1 MGKRRK
7 LPEIEN
13 IEIVDAGAK
22 GKAIGKYQDKVVFVS
37 YGIPGD
43 IVNIQLTKQRRRY
56 FEGRIT
62 KVIKYSDKRVEPK
75 CEYFGTCG
83 GCKWQSMAYDDQLF
97 YKEKQVRDNLSRL
110 SNIVL
115 PEIKPIL
122 ASPEHYFYRNKLEFT
137 FSNKKW
143 ITDYS
148 RELDF
153 STIDM
158 NGLGFHL
165 PGMFDRILDIEH
177 CYLQNTLSDMIRL
190 SVKKYALDNEMSFY
204 DVKEK
209 KGLLRN
215 LTVRNTEDGQWM
227 VIVVFFE
234 ETEKNEGMLNHIK
247 DSFPEITSLNYIINP
262 KQNDTTGD
270 LKVHHFSG
278 KTYIMESM
286 EGISFKIG
294 PKSFYQ
300 TNSPQALKM
309 YQVVRE
315 YADLKGNEIV
325 YDLYTGTGTIALF
338 ISKDVK
344 KVVGIEYV
352 DEAIADAKENAIL
365 NSIEN
370 AKFFA
375 GDMVNVLNEKFV
387 KRQGKPEVI
396 ITDPPRSGMHPKV
409 IQQIIRIAPQKVVYV
424 SCNPATQA
432 RDLDFFDEFYE
443 VVKVQP
449 LDMFPQTHHVENI
462 VLLERRE
469 KPIVKISEIEK
480 NELMEDDSSCAR

>member
-1 MGKRRK
+1 MGKRKR

-13 IEIVDAGAK
+13 IEIIDAGA
-22 GKAIGKYQDKVVFVS
+22 GKAIGKYQEKVVFVS

-43 IVNIQLTKQRRRY
+43 IVNIQLTKQRRKY
-56 FEGRIT
+56 YEGRIT
-62 KVIKYSDKRVEPK
+62 KVIKHSEKRVEPK

-83 GCKWQSMAYDDQLF
+83 GCKWQSMDYKDQLF
-97 YKEKQVRDNLSRL
+97 YKEKQVKDNLSRL
-110 SNIVL
+110 ANIEL
-115 PEIKPIL
+115 PEVNPIV
-122 ASPEHYFYRNKLEFT
+122 ASPEQYFYRNKLEFT

-143 ITDYS
+143 ITNYS
-148 RELDF
+148 PELDF

-177 CYLQNTLSDMIRL
+177 CYLQNTLSDKIRL
-190 SVKKYALDNEMSFY
+190 SVKKYALDNKMSFY

-209 KGLLRN
+209 TGLLRN
-215 LTVRNTEDGQWM
+215 LIIRNTEDGQWM
-227 VIVVFFE
+227 VILVFLRKSD
-234 ETEKNEGMLNHIK
+234 KNKGLLEHLR
-247 DSFPEITSLNYIINP
+247 DTFPEISSLNYILNP

-278 KTYIMESM
+278 KTYIMETM

-300 TNSPQALKM
+300 TNSSQALKM
-309 YQVVRE
+309 YQIVRD
-315 YADLKGNEIV
+315 YGAFTGDEIV

-338 ISKDVK
+338 ISKMVN
-344 KVVGIEYV
+344 KVLGIEYV

-365 NSIEN
+365 NKIEN

-375 GDMVNVLNEKFV
+375 GDMVNVLNHKFV
-387 KRQGKPEVI
+387 TKHGKPDVI

-409 IQQIIRIAPQKVVYV
+409 IQQINRIAPQKVIYV
-424 SCNPATQA
+424 SCNPSTQA
-432 RDLDFFDEFYE
+432 RDLDFFEEFYK
-443 VVKVQP
+443 VTKVQP

-469 KPIVKISEIEK
+469 KPLIKVSELEKDNSLVDNSECVK
-480 NELMEDDSSCAR
+480 